1 MTVFTGT
8 RRLALLALRRDRV
21 LLPVWLASIS
31 GLTAAVV
38 ASLTALYATA
48 DERAAAAAFGA
59 ASTVARI
66 MDGPASG
73 TELGAMVMVEAYV
86 VVAILVALMNMQ
98 AVVRHTRQDEETG
111 RAEVI
116 RSTVVGRHAPLTAAL
131 IVAVGA
137 NVALAAVV
145 TAVLTAQGLGLVGS
159 IAGGA
164 AVGAVGTSFAGIAA
178 VTAQL
183 SGTQRGAN
191 GLAAAALGAAFLLR
205 AVGDALGEVAPS
217 GVELISAWPSWLS
230 PIGWGQQVRPFAQNN
245 WDIFGL
251 FGALFVVLVAA
262 AFVLTNHRDVGMG
275 LMPGRP
281 GPSEAASGLRSPWG
295 LAWRLHRGVLFAWA
309 IGLVAVGA
317 AFGVV
322 GDSADEVAGVSEQL
336 EAMLLQ
342 LAAGASLVDLY
353 FALVMGF
360 LGVAVA
366 AYTVQTLLRMR
377 TEEAAGR
384 LEPVLATAV
393 GRARWLASHAGIA
406 LAGTSVLLAITGLS
420 GTVGYALVTGDLA
433 TGLGFLSG
441 ALVQAPAALA
451 LGGFVIAIFALLPQ
465 WVAAVSW
472 AALAASLVMG
482 QLGAILELPRP
493 ILNVSPFT
501 HLPPVPAEPF
511 AIIPVAVLL
520 AVAALLFGLGL
531 VAFRRRDLAI
541 TA

>member
-1 MTVFTGT
+1 VTVFTGT
-8 RRLALLALRRDRV
+8 RRLVLLALRRDRV

-73 TELGAMVMVEAYV
+73 TKLGAMVMVEAYV

-111 RAEVI
+111 RAELI

-145 TAVLTAQGLGLVGS
+145 SAVLTAQGLGLVGS

-205 AVGDALGEVAPS
+205 AVGDALGDVAPS
-217 GVELISAWPSWLS
+217 GVELISTWPSWLS
-230 PIGWGQQVRPFAQNN
+230 PIGWGQQVRPFHQNN

-251 FGALFVVLVAA
+251 FGALFVVLVVV
-262 AFVLTNHRDVGMG
+262 AFVLTNHRDVGTG

-295 LAWRLHRGVLFAWA
+295 LAWRLQRGVLFAWA

-317 AFGVV
+317 VFGVV

-353 FALVMGF
+353 FGLVMGF

-393 GRARWLASHAGIA
+393 GRGRWLASHAGIA

-482 QLGAILELPRP
+482 QLGAILELPQP
-493 ILNVSPFT
+493 VLNVSPFT